1 MRKTFI
7 ALCLPPLPTRQRPKK
22 KATTISMWPR
32 TLTFFNAIYKNLDMM
47 YVDTLDANQTVG
59 TGVNAML
66 KALDPYTVYYPE
78 DKVKDLKFM
87 ITGKYGGIGAL
98 IKYNS
103 QLKRVTIEEPYE
115 NMPAAEVGLKKGDI
129 ILAIDNEDMTK
140 KRPSIR
146 KRPPQR
152 RPRNKLYLAN

>member
-7 ALCLPPLPTRQRPKK
+7 ALCLA
-22 KATTISMWPR
+22 ATACTAAAQNDRDHNFDVAKNLNI
-32 TLTFFNAIYKNLDMM
+32 FNAIYKNLDMM
-47 YVDTLDANQTVG
+47 YVDTLNANQTVG

-87 ITGKYGGIGAL
+87 ITGKYGGIGAI

-103 QLKRVTIEEPYE
+103 QLKRVIIEEP
-115 NMPAAEVGLKKGDI
+115 
-129 ILAIDNEDMTK
+129 
-140 KRPSIR
+140 
-146 KRPPQR
+146 
-152 RPRNKLYLAN
+152 